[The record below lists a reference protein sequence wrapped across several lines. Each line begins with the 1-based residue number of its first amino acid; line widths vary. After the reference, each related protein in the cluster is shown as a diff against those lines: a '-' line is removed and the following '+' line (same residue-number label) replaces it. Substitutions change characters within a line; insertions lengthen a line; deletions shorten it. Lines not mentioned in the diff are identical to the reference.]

1 MKAVKR
7 ICAAAAVISLTAV
20 LCMAGLPYER
30 MVIVPPLA
38 TGGIA
43 VIFLLI
49 AAAAVT
55 VPAVMYFRSDV
66 PQKRKVLRIVLT
78 VLADLVLLFFMLISG
93 WLFGGSTVDKVIN
106 SPDGKYRVVLIR
118 DSDVLGN
125 PIYRFYAGKKHGVV
139 FDRVINAADDAPEIV
154 WEDGSVEIGSE
165 QYRF

>member
-1 MKAVKR
+1 MRAVKR
-7 ICAAAAVISLTAV
+7 ICAASAVISLTAV

-55 VPAVMYFRSDV
+55 VPAVMYVRSDV
-66 PQKRKVLRIVLT
+66 SKKRKVLRIVLT
-78 VLADLVLLFFMLISG
+78 ALAGIVLLFFALISS
-93 WLFGGSTVDKVIN
+93 WLFGGSTVDKVID
-106 SPDGKYRVVLIR
+106 SPDGRYRVVMIL

-125 PIYRFYAGKKHGVV
+125 PIYRFYAGKRHGIV
-139 FDRVINAADDAPEIV
+139 FDRVINAASDDPEIV
-154 WEDGSVEIGSE
+154 WADGSVAIGRE